1 MVVVGWLYQSDT
13 TLKLPVHMY
22 VPGSS
27 VINWKLII
35 IKLACSYDNQRISL
49 MGRIGVL
56 FDPFVEN

>member
-1 MVVVGWLYQSDT
+1 
-13 TLKLPVHMY
+13 MY

-35 IKLACSYDNQRISL
+35 IELACSYDNQRPSL
-49 MGRIGVL
+49 IGRFGLL

>member
-1 MVVVGWLYQSDT
+1 M
-13 TLKLPVHMY
+13 LKLPFHMY

-35 IKLACSYDNQRISL
+35 IKLACSYDNQRTSL
-49 MGRIGVL
+49 IGRFGLL